1 MRSTVPQQV
10 FRMPKIGNEEIK
22 SERVRNI
29 LKQAKRGPL
38 WYYRIKD
45 LLMNILSNKNFLD
58 AVLVALAFVSIAY
71 AFPFY
76 PYLILLLIIIGLFA
90 ATEIHPFL
98 GFILLMLVMVP
109 ILVYQTPALAWIFL
123 FILSFSLIYGYM
135 HYRTILFAYILVASA
150 FSFLGV
156 IIAIPVAIFAVLTV
170 GFKRSVLLFL
180 LVVFGIAAF
189 SGVMGIGASAIIP
202 FNGHLV
208 HQGFSAKDFGS
219 ELNYT
224 YEKLPVLS
232 LVNFG
237 KGAGIAIGKFVSKNA
252 IDSIDVTFAM
262 MLSAISKQIYYLLV
276 IPIYLLAAFVVE
288 RIAINSR
295 SKIKG
300 GKAAIAGVIIPIGY
314 IAVGILQP
322 INLNYV
328 YPFISFAIA
337 PVGLAIME
345 LYNVKVVK
353 ALDVK
358 KHDTRMKFGEAFEDL
373 QQGNV
378 SETFDDIGNYEN
390 TKTELKEAIIAPLE
404 QKGISRAYNIKPLK
418 GIIFFGPPGT
428 GKTLMM
434 RALANEI
441 HANFFYIKG
450 TSIVSAY
457 TGESE
462 KMLSNIFGIAN
473 KNTPCVL
480 FIDEIDS
487 IAMSRDIETDEVHRH
502 ILSQL
507 LQELDGFQKLEH
519 VIVVGATNTPDKLDP
534 ALLRPGR
541 VDRAIY
547 MQLPDFNGRKKI
559 FEIYLKKL
567 PVANNMDLDL
577 LAEKTP
583 RYSGADIKAVC
594 QSVAQMVAQEA
605 ANEHRILEITMDDM
619 LSVIKSTKP
628 STTLAQIEKYNTFKV
643 DFERRMGND
652 TTSKNK
658 DEVTLDKVI
667 GLDAAKKAIV
677 EAIQIP
683 LMHPDLLEKYDI
695 KTINGMLLFGP
706 PGTGKT
712 MLMRAVANE
721 LKGVTMLE
729 IDAPTL
735 QNEGIE
741 NANAKLKSIFYRA
754 IENKPSIIFIDEID
768 GIIINRQSA
777 SEIAAQITTEMLKD
791 MDGLKQMNN
800 VIVVGAT
807 NRPDVMD
814 PAILRPGRFDKLIF
828 IKPPDEEARAKIFEE
843 YLDKVPKAP
852 NLDFK
857 LLAGMTKNY
866 TGADIASIC
875 REAKTKAM
883 QRAIKSGEDSKVT
896 NEDLESII
904 KLTKPSAPDVVMSQ
918 YLSFYAK
925 YGQR

>member
-1 MRSTVPQQV
+1 
-10 FRMPKIGNEEIK
+10 MPRTKSDEIK
-22 SERVRNI
+22 SERVRKI
-29 LKQAKRGPL
+29 LKQSKHAPI
-38 WYYRIKD
+38 WYYKIKD
-45 LLMNILSNKNFLD
+45 LLLNIRSNKNFLD
-58 AVLVALAFVSIAY
+58 AILVVAAFLSVVF

-76 PYLILLLIIIGLFA
+76 PYVLILLILIGLFA
-90 ATEIHPFL
+90 ATEFHPFL
-98 GFILLMLVMVP
+98 GFILLMLLMLP
-109 ILVYQTPALAWIFL
+109 ILMYQTPALAWIFL
-123 FILSFSLIYGYM
+123 FIFSFSLIYGYL
-135 HYRTILFAYILVASA
+135 HYRTILFAYILIASA
-150 FSFLGV
+150 FSVLGA
-156 IIAIPVAIFAVLTV
+156 IIAIPVVIFAILTV
-170 GFKRSVLLFL
+170 GFKRATVMLL
-180 LVVFGIAAF
+180 LVVFGIIAL
-189 SGVMGIGASAIIP
+189 SGVMGISASALVP
-202 FNGHLV
+202 YNGYLV
-208 HQGFSAKDFGS
+208 HQSFTTTAFGG

-224 YEKLPVLS
+224 YEHLQIINVF
-232 LVNFG
+232 NFP
-237 KGAGIAIGKFVSKNA
+237 KNA
-252 IDSIDVTFAM
+252 ILALQTFGSHNAISSIDLTFAM
-262 MLSAISKQIYYLLV
+262 MASSLAQESAYLLV
-276 IPIYLLAAFVVE
+276 IPVYVLAAFIVE
-288 RIAINSR
+288 RFAINSR
-295 SKIKG
+295 SKMRG
-300 GKAAIAGVIIPIGY
+300 SRAAIFGIIIPVGY
-314 IAVGILQP
+314 VLTAYIQP
-322 INLNYV
+322 ISLDYV
-328 YPFISFAIA
+328 YPFLSFAVAPIA
-337 PVGLAIME
+337 LGFME
-345 LYNVKVVK
+345 LYNIKVVK

-358 KHDTRMKFGEAFEDL
+358 KQDTRMKFGEAFEDL

-378 SETFDDIGNYEN
+378 TETFDDIGNYEN
-390 TKTELKEAIIAPLE
+390 TKSELKEAIIAPLE

-428 GKTLMM
+428 GKTMMM

-441 HANFFYIKG
+441 HANFFYVKG
-450 TSIVSAY
+450 TNIISSY

-462 KMLSNIFGIAN
+462 KILSNVFSVAN

-487 IAMSRDIETDEVHRH
+487 IATGRDSETDEVHKH

-534 ALLRPGR
+534 ALMRPGR
-541 VDRAIY
+541 IDRAIY

-567 PVANNMDLDL
+567 PISGDMDLDT

-605 ANEHRILEITMDDM
+605 ANEHKILEITMDDI

-628 STTLAQIEKYNTFKV
+628 STTLAQIERYNTFKV

-652 TTSKNK
+652 TTSKND
-658 DEVTLDKVI
+658 DELSLDKVI
-667 GLDAAKKAIV
+667 GLETAKKAIV

-712 MLMRAVANE
+712 MMMRAVANE

-741 NANAKLKSIFYRA
+741 NANTKLKSIFYRA
-754 IENKPSIIFIDEID
+754 IENKPAIIFIDEID
-768 GIIINRQSA
+768 GIIINRQNA
-777 SEIAAQITTEMLKD
+777 SEISAQITTEMLKD

-807 NRPDVMD
+807 NRPDILD

-828 IKPPDEEARAKIFEE
+828 IKPPDEDARAKIFEE
-843 YLDKVPKAP
+843 YLEKAP
-852 NLDFK
+852 KDSSIDFK
-857 LLAGMTKNY
+857 LLAEMTKNY

-875 REAKTKAM
+875 REAKTRAM
-883 QRAIKSGEDSKVT
+883 QRTLKSGRESVITTD
-896 NEDLESII
+896 DLQNII
-904 KLTKPSAPDVVMSQ
+904 KTTKPSAPDVVMSQ

>member
-1 MRSTVPQQV
+1 
-10 FRMPKIGNEEIK
+10 MPRIKNEGIQ
-22 SERVRNI
+22 SERVRKI
-29 LKQAKRGPL
+29 LKQSKHAPI
-38 WYYRIKD
+38 WYYKIKD
-45 LLMNILSNKNFLD
+45 LLLSIKSNKNFLD
-58 AVLVALAFVSIAY
+58 ALLVVVAFISVAF

-76 PYLILLLIIIGLFA
+76 PYILILLILIGLFA
-90 ATEIHPFL
+90 ATEFHPFL
-98 GFILLMLVMVP
+98 GFILLMLVMLP
-109 ILVYQTPALAWIFL
+109 ALIYQTPALAWIFL
-123 FILSFSLIYGYM
+123 FIFSFSLIYGYL
-135 HYRTILFAYILVASA
+135 HYRTILFAYIIINTA
-150 FSFLGV
+150 FSPLGAV
-156 IIAIPVAIFAVLTV
+156 IAIPTAIFAILTV
-170 GFKRSVLLFL
+170 GFKRSAIMFL
-180 LVVFGIAAF
+180 LVVLGIAAF
-189 SGVMGIGASAIIP
+189 SGVMGTNVSALVP
-202 FNGHLV
+202 YNAHLV
-208 HQGFSAKDFGS
+208 HQSFTRANFGS

-224 YEKLPVLS
+224 YENLRLLNVVYFPSKTIVALQR
-232 LVNFG
+232 
-237 KGAGIAIGKFVSKNA
+237 FVSHNA
-252 IDSIDVTFAM
+252 ISSIDLTFTM
-262 MLSAISKQIYYLLV
+262 MLGSLAEEPLYLLV

-288 RIAINSR
+288 KLAINSR
-295 SKIKG
+295 SKMKG
-300 GKAAIAGVIIPIGY
+300 SRAAIAGIIIPIGY
-314 IAVGILQP
+314 VIVGYIQP
-322 INLNYV
+322 ISLNYV
-328 YPFISFAIA
+328 YPFLSFAIA
-337 PVGLAIME
+337 PIALGVME
-345 LYNVKVVK
+345 LYNIKVVK

-358 KHDTRMKFGEAFEDL
+358 KQDTRMKFGEAFEDL

-378 SETFDDIGNYEN
+378 TETFDDIGNYEN
-390 TKTELKEAIIAPLE
+390 TKSELKEAIIAPLE

-428 GKTLMM
+428 GKTMMM

-441 HANFFYIKG
+441 HANFFYVKG
-450 TSIVSAY
+450 TSIISSY

-462 KMLSNIFGIAN
+462 KILSNVFAVAN

-487 IAMSRDIETDEVHRH
+487 IAMSRDFETDDVHRH

-541 VDRAIY
+541 VDKAIY

-567 PVANNMDLDL
+567 PVSEDIDFDT

-594 QSVAQMVAQEA
+594 QSVSQMVAQEA
-605 ANEHRILEITMDDM
+605 ANEHKILEITMDDI

-652 TTSKNK
+652 TTSKNE
-658 DEVTLDKVI
+658 DEISLDKVI
-667 GLDAAKKAIV
+667 GLEGAKKAIV

-695 KTINGMLLFGP
+695 KTINGLLLFGP

-721 LKGVTMLE
+721 LRGVTMLE

-741 NANAKLKSIFYRA
+741 NANTKLKSIFYRA
-754 IENKPSIIFIDEID
+754 IENKPAIIFIDEID
-768 GIIINRQSA
+768 GIIVNRQNA
-777 SEIAAQITTEMLKD
+777 SEISAQITTEMLKD

-807 NRPDVMD
+807 NRPDVLD

-828 IKPPDEEARAKIFEE
+828 IKPPDGEAREKMFEE
-843 YLDKVPKAP
+843 YMEKAPKAS
-852 NLDFK
+852 NIDFK
-857 LLAGMTKNY
+857 LLADMTKNY

-883 QRAIKSGEDSKVT
+883 QRAIKSGQESVITMD
-896 NEDLESII
+896 DLQNII
-904 KLTKPSAPDVVMSQ
+904 KGTKPSAPDVVMSQ

>member
-1 MRSTVPQQV
+1 MMVSAA
-10 FRMPKIGNEEIK
+10 IK
-22 SERVRNI
+22 E
-29 LKQAKRGPL
+29 PL
-38 WYYRIKD
+38 YTLMLLAD
-45 LLMNILSNKNFLD
+45 L
-58 AVLVALAFVSIAY
+58 AGAFVI
-71 AFPFY
+71 
-76 PYLILLLIIIGLFA
+76 
-90 ATEIHPFL
+90 E
-98 GFILLMLVMVP
+98 
-109 ILVYQTPALAWIFL
+109 QLA
-123 FILSFSLIYGYM
+123 
-135 HYRTILFAYILVASA
+135 V
-150 FSFLGV
+150 
-156 IIAIPVAIFAVLTV
+156 
-170 GFKRSVLLFL
+170 
-180 LVVFGIAAF
+180 
-189 SGVMGIGASAIIP
+189 
-202 FNGHLV
+202 
-208 HQGFSAKDFGS
+208 
-219 ELNYT
+219 
-224 YEKLPVLS
+224 
-232 LVNFG
+232 
-237 KGAGIAIGKFVSKNA
+237 
-252 IDSIDVTFAM
+252 
-262 MLSAISKQIYYLLV
+262 
-276 IPIYLLAAFVVE
+276 
-288 RIAINSR
+288 NSR
-295 SKIKG
+295 SKYKG
-300 GKAAIAGVIIPIGY
+300 SRAAIAGVAIPIGY
-314 IAVGILQP
+314 LVIGTLQP
-322 INLNYV
+322 ISVNYV
-328 YPFISFAIA
+328 YPILSFAIA
-337 PVGLAIME
+337 PIGLGILE

-358 KHDTRMKFGEAFEDL
+358 KQDTRMKFGEAFEDL

-378 SETFDDIGNYEN
+378 TETFDDIGNYEN
-390 TKTELKEAIIAPLE
+390 TKSELKDAIIAPIE
-404 QKGISRAYNIKPLK
+404 RKGISRAYNIKPLK

-462 KMLSNIFGIAN
+462 KVLSNIFSVAN

-487 IAMSRDIETDEVHRH
+487 LAMSRDFETDEVHRH

-519 VIVVGATNTPDKLDP
+519 VIVVGATNVPDKLDP

-541 VDRAIY
+541 MDRAIY

-567 PVANNMDLDL
+567 PVSSEIDLDT

-594 QSVAQMVAQEA
+594 QSVAQMVASEA
-605 ANEHRILEITMDDM
+605 ANEHKILEITMDDL

-652 TTSKNK
+652 TTTSK
-658 DEVTLDKVI
+658 DDDSITLDKVI
-667 GLDAAKKAIV
+667 GLDSAKKAIV

-683 LMHPDLLEKYDI
+683 LMHPDLIEKYDI

-741 NANAKLKSIFYRA
+741 NANAKLKAIFYRA
-754 IENKPSIIFIDEID
+754 IENKPAIIFIDEID
-768 GIIINRQSA
+768 GIIVNRQNA
-777 SEIAAQITTEMLKD
+777 SEISAQITTEMLKD
-791 MDGLKQMNN
+791 MDGLKQTSN

-807 NRPDVMD
+807 NRPDVLD

-828 IKPPDEEARAKIFEE
+828 IRPPDEEARVKLFQE
-843 YLDKVPKAP
+843 YLEKAPKA
-852 NLDFK
+852 NDIDFK
-857 LLAGMTKNY
+857 ALAGLSKNF
-866 TGADIASIC
+866 TGADIASVC

-883 QRAIKSGEDSKVT
+883 QRALKSGQESSITMSDIENIIKS
-896 NEDLESII
+896 
-904 KLTKPSAPDVVMSQ
+904 TKPSAPDVVMSQ